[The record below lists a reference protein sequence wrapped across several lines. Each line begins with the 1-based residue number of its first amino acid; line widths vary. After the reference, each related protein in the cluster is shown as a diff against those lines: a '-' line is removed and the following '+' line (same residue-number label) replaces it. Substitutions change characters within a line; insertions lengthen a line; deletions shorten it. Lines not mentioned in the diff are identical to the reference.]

1 MGLPNNRRPGPTP
14 DPDRDSEA
22 LELKK
27 QGLTYRQIGDR
38 LGCSPS
44 TAYEA
49 VQRALASTR
58 QEPADALRRIEAERL
73 DRMTVILEE
82 VLHRRMGVVDAL
94 RSDPGLDEDGKTG
107 EASDELLLKTVD
119 RYLRIQE
126 RRAKLLGLDAPAR
139 HEITLAELEGE
150 IARLE
155 DSLGL
160 GPLDDE
166 PEPED
171 EPPPQDED
179 EAGGDPP

>member
-1 MGLPNNRRPGPTP
+1 MGLPNHRRPGPQP

-22 LELKK
+22 LELKT

-58 QEPADALRRIEAERL
+58 QEPADALRRLEAERL

-82 VLHRRMGVVDAL
+82 VLHRRMGIVDVLANTQ
-94 RSDPGLDEDGKTG
+94 REDDDGKAG

-139 HEITLAELEGE
+139 HEITLEALESE

-155 DSLGL
+155 DIV
-160 GPLDDE
+160 GPLVD
-166 PEPED
+166 EPED

>member
-1 MGLPNNRRPGPTP
+1 MGLPNHRRPGPKP

-22 LELKK
+22 LDLKRS
-27 QGLTYRQIGDR
+27 GLNYRQIAESLD
-38 LGCSPS
+38 CSPS

-58 QEPADALRRIEAERL
+58 QEPADALRRLEAERL

-82 VLHRRMGVVDAL
+82 IITRRMIAADVLSNLPQAD
-94 RSDPGLDEDGKTG
+94 DDGGKAS

-139 HEITLAELEGE
+139 HEITLESLESE

-160 GPLDDE
+160 GPLGDDPEHE
-166 PEPED
+166 PA
-171 EPPPQDED
+171 PQDED
-179 EAGGDPP
+179 EAGGDPS